1 MKLIKGTLKLEV
13 ERWDDPGGSEPNGA
27 GSPVASHDFVSGV
40 SGEVVVE
47 LEAEDWKAIN
57 DYADIDMTTE
67 RMVREWI
74 NENPGEIRYDE
85 PGLTVGSWCV
95 EHLAGD
101 RLMLS
106 IDEFEADCPGP
117 PEREYDP
124 MEEIER
130 RENRERNWY

>member
-1 MKLIKGTLKLEV
+1 MKLIKSTLKLEV

-74 NENPGEIRYDE
+74 NENPREIRYDE
-85 PGLTVGSWCV
+85 PGLTV
-95 EHLAGD
+95 
-101 RLMLS
+101 
-106 IDEFEADCPGP
+106 
-117 PEREYDP
+117 
-124 MEEIER
+124 
-130 RENRERNWY
+130 